1 MKSRLILIILLAS
14 FSACNKGERTFV
26 GTWNYI
32 GEFNSSGEINP
43 LEIDSC
49 SFGSQIIVSN
59 CEEVSVNIITIN
71 AAGLCDTI
79 ESILG
84 TGEVNVINENYLLIY
99 WNQTYNES
107 IVSNHREFDY
117 IGDNIMRQRGYGYT
131 ETYEKQ

>member
-1 MKSRLILIILLAS
+1 MSYFYLIDLFLSLH
-14 FSACNKGERTFV
+14 
-26 GTWNYI
+26 
-32 GEFNSSGEINP
+32 
-43 LEIDSC
+43 